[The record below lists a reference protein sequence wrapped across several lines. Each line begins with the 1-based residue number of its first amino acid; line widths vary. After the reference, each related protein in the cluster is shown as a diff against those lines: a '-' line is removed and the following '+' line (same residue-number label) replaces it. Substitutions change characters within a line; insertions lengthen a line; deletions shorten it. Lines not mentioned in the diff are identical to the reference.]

1 MLLRFLT
8 SLLLICSITFSVS
21 AQDSANLASF
31 KEKMDKYTED
41 GLKAYE
47 NKDYYVAC
55 NYLSMASNYAKEL
68 GIKEKNPEIVRYGNT
83 ACMQSQ
89 KKDSDESIKKIK
101 DAIEPYKNDC
111 QRLKAAKNI
120 CSISGNYDGC
130 MKIRFGSRY
139 QYLDDA
145 ICVYVR

>member
-1 MLLRFLT
+1 
-8 SLLLICSITFSVS
+8 VS
-21 AQDSANLASF
+21 AQDSRNLASF

-41 GLKAYE
+41 GMKAYA
-47 NKDYYVAC
+47 NRDYDVAC

-68 GIKEKNPEIVRYGNT
+68 GIKEKNPEIVKYGNT

-89 KKDSDESIKKIK
+89 KKSSDELNKKFK

-111 QRLKAAKNI
+111 QRLKVAKNS
-120 CSISGNYDGC
+120 CSTSGNYDGC
-130 MKIRFGSRY
+130 MKIKFGSGY

-145 ICVYVR
+145 ICGFVR